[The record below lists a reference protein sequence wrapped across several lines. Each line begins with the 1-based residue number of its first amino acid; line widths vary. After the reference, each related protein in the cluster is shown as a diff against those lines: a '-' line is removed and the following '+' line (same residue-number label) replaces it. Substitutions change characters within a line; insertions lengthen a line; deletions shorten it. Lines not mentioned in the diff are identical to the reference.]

1 MSGRLTALS
10 LAATLGLVACG
21 ATATHHRAHVSASSA
36 ALTVGQGA
44 SICNDLNSWLVQ
56 AWNQGAPRFSAT
68 MTADETNAGNS
79 SLGTDL
85 QTLDSNL
92 QSLNSLALQPSPP
105 GYSPPTGL
113 GALQQDCAAYGVAIR
128 QPGG

>member
-1 MSGRLTALS
+1 MRSSLAALS
-10 LAATLGLVACG
+10 IAATLGLVACG
-21 ATATHHRAHVSASSA
+21 GTATHHRTQVSASSA
-36 ALTVGQGA
+36 ALTVSQGA

-68 MTADETNAGNS
+68 MTADESNAGS
-79 SLGTDL
+79 SNLGTDL

-92 QSLNSLALQPSPP
+92 QSLNSAALMPSPP

-113 GALQQDCAAYGVAIR
+113 GALQQDCTAYGVAVR
-128 QPGG
+128 QPGS